1 MGHASARRYQD
12 CRSQPRRAR
21 RLPDTPTAHRS
32 FRLPPPIPRGAAS
45 LHRIAFLL
53 DSPRR
58 CNQHTRA
65 CDKHPTP
72 KYRTLSPYTHNA
84 ARCGAWPPRAPKRQL
99 NSVRPPRLSCTKAA
113 AHKRPSS
120 ARLCCCRYFVKGSSF
135 SRTYS
140 SCHCWLAEN
149 GKSANHSNTL
159 KLLRVML
166 SCPNAR
172 QQSRRTRR
180 GLAFSQRGCENA
192 RACPRIPRR
201 QQGAQHNTRNQ
212 RSRARVSSARICSPP
227 TRTHINMR
235 RPLRAHI
242 HSVRPKENTHA
253 RTSQREGSIPQPE
266 KSPTTRDVRPPRERE
281 LCDSL

>member
-1 MGHASARRYQD
+1 
-12 CRSQPRRAR
+12 
-21 RLPDTPTAHRS
+21 
-32 FRLPPPIPRGAAS
+32 
-45 LHRIAFLL
+45 
-53 DSPRR
+53 
-58 CNQHTRA
+58 
-65 CDKHPTP
+65 
-72 KYRTLSPYTHNA
+72 
-84 ARCGAWPPRAPKRQL
+84 
-99 NSVRPPRLSCTKAA
+99 
-113 AHKRPSS
+113 
-120 ARLCCCRYFVKGSSF
+120 
-135 SRTYS
+135 
-140 SCHCWLAEN
+140 
-149 GKSANHSNTL
+149 
-159 KLLRVML
+159 ML

-266 KSPTTRDVRPPRERE
+266 KRPTTRDARPPRERE
-281 LCDSL
+281 LCDSLSHAAAPARHSLYIPHERTSNVKSPWALHIPETAPHADASRAIIIVARASDNKRRN